1 METKIKVLVAEDDP
15 NLGNIL
21 KTFLDVKGF
30 DTHWCT
36 DGEEAYNT
44 FLKQKFELCILDV
57 MMPIKDGI
65 TLAKD
70 IRKMDKK
77 IPIIFLTAKSLQND
91 IIDGLEVGADDYM
104 TKPFSIDELLLRIK
118 AVLRRTAQGNP
129 FEIQD
134 NIYKIGN
141 YVFDYL
147 NQLLKIENQELKLTS
162 KESELLKLLC
172 INANDVLDRST
183 ALNKVWESD
192 SYYNARSMDVYIVKL
207 RKYLKGDSN
216 VELINVHG
224 KGFKLVING

>member
-1 METKIKVLVAEDDP
+1 METKIKVLIAEDDP

-30 DTHWCT
+30 DAHWST
-36 DGEEAYNT
+36 DGEDAYNS
-44 FLKQKFELCILDV
+44 FLKSKFELCILDV
-57 MMPIKDGI
+57 MMPIKDGF

-70 IRKMDKK
+70 IRKLDKK

-91 IIDGLEVGADDYM
+91 VIDGLEMGADDYM

-118 AVLRRTAQGNP
+118 AVLRRTSQSNP
-129 FEIQD
+129 HEIQD
-134 NIYKIGN
+134 NIFKIGN

-172 INANDVLDRST
+172 VNANDVLDRSV

-207 RKYLKGDSN
+207 RKYLKGDPN

-224 KGFKLVING
+224 KGFKLVINN

>member
-30 DTHWCT
+30 EPHWCT

-57 MMPIKDGI
+57 MMPIKDGF

-91 IIDGLEVGADDYM
+91 VIDGLEIGADDYM

-118 AVLRRTAQGNP
+118 AVLRRTAQSNP
-129 FEIQD
+129 FEIQE

-147 NQLLKIENQELKLTS
+147 NQLLKIDNQELKLTS

-172 INANDVLDRST
+172 VNANDVLDRSI

-207 RKYLKGDSN
+207 RKYLKGDPN

-224 KGFKLVING
+224 KGFKLVINN